1 MKSRKKRETEGSEMN
16 GEANE
21 ENKDDDQDEDRI
33 GKVQASVGGGLT
45 GEQTI
50 IF

>member
-1 MKSRKKRETEGSEMN
+1 MDTYSKVLILEFMKSRKKRETEGSEMN

-33 GKVQASVGGGLT
+33 GKV
-45 GEQTI
+45 
-50 IF
+50 

>member
-16 GEANE
+16 GAANE

-33 GKVQASVGGGLT
+33 GKAYTCLLYTSPSPRD
-45 GEQTI
+45 
-50 IF
+50 

>member
-1 MKSRKKRETEGSEMN
+1 MKSRKKRETVGSEVN

-33 GKVQASVGGGLT
+33 GKAYTGGGGWL
-45 GEQTI
+45 ENNQ
-50 IF
+50 